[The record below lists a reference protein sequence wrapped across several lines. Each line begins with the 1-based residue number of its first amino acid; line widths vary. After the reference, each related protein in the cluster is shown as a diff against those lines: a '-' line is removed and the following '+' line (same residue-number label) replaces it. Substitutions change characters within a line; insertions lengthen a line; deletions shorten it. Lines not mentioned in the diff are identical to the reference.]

1 MLKSRMKV
9 RISSIAI
16 IILSITLVYWSA
28 QLIYEVKSYDYDT
41 TTDVYT
47 LSYCIQNKDYAQ
59 LVKLMYQN
67 ETEELEADEE
77 LQEYYAVARYF
88 EAASMYKAY
97 VDAGEKEK
105 ANQKLL
111 IMNEQEKLT
120 GELQF
125 VIENINEKL
134 KID

>member
-105 ANQKLL
+105 VNQKLL